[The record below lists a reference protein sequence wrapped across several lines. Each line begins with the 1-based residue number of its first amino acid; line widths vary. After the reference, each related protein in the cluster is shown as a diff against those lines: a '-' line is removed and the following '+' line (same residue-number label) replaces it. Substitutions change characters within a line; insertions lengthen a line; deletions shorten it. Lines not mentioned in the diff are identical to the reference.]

1 MIDKAIYSEIHR
13 LMPIPCVDL
22 VIIKNDK
29 ILLVKRKEEPAKG
42 QYWFPGG
49 RILRNE
55 SFKEASVRLALK
67 EVGLHIDKIENI
79 GIGNLEFKED
89 PFGHNNGTHAVT
101 FVHKCISLNDNPK
114 LDGNHDDFLWWNGKS
129 GNYHSYIMHFAD
141 IARDIK

>member
-1 MIDKAIYSEIHR
+1 MIDKTIYSEIHK

-22 VIIKNDK
+22 VIYKNDK

-55 SFKEASVRLALK
+55 SFKEAATRLALK
-67 EVGLHIDKIENI
+67 EVGLKIDKIEGI
-79 GIGNLEFKED
+79 GTGNLEFKED
-89 PFGHNNGTHAVT
+89 PFGHGNGTHAVT
-101 FVHKCISLNDNPK
+101 FIYKCVTTDDPS
-114 LDGNHDDFLWWNGKS
+114 LDGNHEDFLWWNGKS

-141 IARDIK
+141 LSRKSK